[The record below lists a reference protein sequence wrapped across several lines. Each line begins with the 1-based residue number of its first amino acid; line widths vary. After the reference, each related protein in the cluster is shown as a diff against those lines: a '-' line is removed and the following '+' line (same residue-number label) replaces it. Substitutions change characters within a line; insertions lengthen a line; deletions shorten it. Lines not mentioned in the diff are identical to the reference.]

1 MGIATRRH
9 HTLLQSHS
17 EDRPWRCGSSCCQS
31 YSNESV
37 QLLAPERRQAAI
49 GPGVS
54 SWQAP
59 RKKKAVLEKVKLRKA
74 YPPAEAEEGVK
85 RVNNNADRERT
96 CRLMFGARVAGYNG
110 TLGPECGSKDLL
122 NVSLPPYAEKS
133 VPLRI
138 LYEKYGGCLTQDNM
152 IKAMAVLQ
160 DYETRE
166 IVLGVRNI
174 YVKNPDIRIRVRQC
188 WHFSAQR
195 RTSGH

>member
-1 MGIATRRH
+1 
-9 HTLLQSHS
+9 
-17 EDRPWRCGSSCCQS
+17 
-31 YSNESV
+31 
-37 QLLAPERRQAAI
+37 
-49 GPGVS
+49 
-54 SWQAP
+54 
-59 RKKKAVLEKVKLRKA
+59 
-74 YPPAEAEEGVK
+74 
-85 RVNNNADRERT
+85 
-96 CRLMFGARVAGYNG
+96 MFGARVAGYNG

-174 YVKNPDIRIRVRQC
+174 YVKNPDIRIRP
-188 WHFSAQR
+188 
-195 RTSGH
+195 